1 MDEGRREPSPT
12 EEQRDRPGPIERL
25 SRKLRTAKPILAVA
39 LAAVV
44 LLLVFQ
50 NQEPVRT
57 RFLLWQV
64 EMPRFFLLAVVYLLG
79 VVTGWVAFWRSR
91 KPLD

>member
-1 MDEGRREPSPT
+1 MEEERREPSPM
-12 EEQRDRPGPIERL
+12 EEERSRPGPMERL
-25 SRKLRTAKPILAVA
+25 NRKLRTAKPILAVL

-50 NQEPVRT
+50 NQEAVRT
-57 RFLLWQV
+57 RFLLWEV
-64 EMPRFFLLAVVYLLG
+64 EMPRFLLLAVVYLLG

-91 KPLD
+91 RPTG

>member
-1 MDEGRREPSPT
+1 MDEERREPSPT
-12 EEQRDRPGPIERL
+12 EEERAGPGPMERL
-25 SRKLRTAKPILAVA
+25 NRKLRTAKPILAVA

-91 KPLD
+91 RPAE